1 MEHPDLAQLAGV
13 VAAAGVI
20 LMLAGR
26 GRLMVL
32 GGLGLLGAAEAGLL
46 ASRSDTASFDRL
58 ASASG
63 AVLVVFGLLVM
74 AAAAAVLVRRPGWL
88 PVVMILAAPLR
99 PPIAFESGGG
109 FPLSIATGGQLGR
122 LLPLYFVLAVAAVAL
137 VWRAFDPAQSA
148 GAVRALPRVVALP
161 AAAFAAFSCL
171 SVVWADQLGP
181 AVELLSYFTIPFVV
195 LLAVLARSPFPD
207 TAPRA
212 MAIAAIALG
221 TVFAAI
227 GLYQAAT
234 RELFFYAPNLAVS
247 NANSDFFRVTSLF
260 GDPSLYGRHLVLA
273 MTVLLVCLA
282 LIRIDLRLGI
292 GLLVVL
298 WLGLF
303 FSYSQSSM
311 VALVCVTLAIA
322 FATGGPPVRRV
333 VAGGLALVLVLG
345 LGFLAS
351 IEIRGD
357 SLRRETSDR
366 STRITETTRVVE
378 DAPLIGVGTGGQA
391 QASRRLS
398 GKEKPTPNFV
408 SHFTPLTVAAELG
421 VVGLALYGWLLVG
434 GARAILAVGRLDRGL
449 GIALGAALLA
459 LFTHSLF
466 YPGFLEDPLTWV
478 VLAVAAGQLTWSRRD
493 DGVHRAARD
502 AAPASA

>member
-1 MEHPDLAQLAGV
+1 MEHPDLAQFAAL
-13 VAAAGVI
+13 VAAAGAL

-26 GRLMVL
+26 GRAMVL

-46 ASRSDTASFDRL
+46 ASRSDTDVFDRL

-63 AVLVVFGLLVM
+63 AVLVVFGLVVLC
-74 AAAAAVLVRRPGWL
+74 AAAAVLVRRPGWL

-99 PPIAFESGGG
+99 PPIAFDSGGG
-109 FPLSIATGGQLGR
+109 FPLSVATGGQLGR
-122 LLPLYFVLAVAAVAL
+122 LLPLYFVLAAAALAL
-137 VWRAFDPAQSA
+137 VWRAFDGTQGP

-161 AAAFAAFSCL
+161 AAAFTAFACL

-212 MAIAAIALG
+212 MAVAAIGLG

-260 GDPSLYGRHLVLA
+260 GDPSLYGRHVVLA

-282 LIRIDLRLGI
+282 LMRIDLRLGI

-311 VALVCVTLAIA
+311 VALVCVTLFVA
-322 FATGGPPVRRV
+322 FVTGGPPVRRV

-366 STRITETTRVVE
+366 STRITETVNVVE
-378 DAPLIGVGTGGQA
+378 ENPVIGVGTGGQA

-408 SHFTPLTVAAELG
+408 SHFTPLTVFAELG
-421 VVGLALYGWLLVG
+421 VIGLALYLWLLVG
-434 GARAILAVGRLDRGL
+434 GARAILAVSRLDKAL
-449 GIALGAALLA
+449 GVALGASLLA
-459 LFTHSLF
+459 LVAHSLF

-478 VLAVAAGQLTWSRRD
+478 VLAVAAGQLTWTRRD
-493 DGVHRAARD
+493 DGVHRAAREP
-502 AAPASA
+502 AAA

>member
-1 MEHPDLAQLAGV
+1 MEHPDLAQFAAL
-13 VAAAGVI
+13 VAAAGAA

-32 GGLGLLGAAEAGLL
+32 GGLGMLGLAEVGLL
-46 ASRSDTASFDRL
+46 ASRSDTAAGFDRL

-63 AVLVVFGLLVM
+63 AALALLALLVLG
-74 AAAAAVLVRRPGWL
+74 AAAAVLVRRPGWL

-109 FPLSIATGGQLGR
+109 FPLSVATGGQLGR

-137 VWRAFDPAQSA
+137 VWRAFDSAQSA

-161 AAAFAAFSCL
+161 AAAFSAWACL
-171 SVVWADQLGP
+171 SVLWADELGP

-207 TAPRA
+207 YAPRA
-212 MAIAAIALG
+212 MAAAAVALG

-260 GDPSLYGRHLVLA
+260 GDPSLYGRHVVLA

-282 LIRIDLRLGI
+282 LNRVDLRLGV

-311 VALVCVTLAIA
+311 VALVCVTLAVA

-366 STRITETTRVVE
+366 STRISETVNVVE
-378 DAPLIGVGTGGQA
+378 EAPIVGVGTGGQA

-408 SHFTPLTVAAELG
+408 SHFTPLTVGAELG
-421 VVGLALYGWLLVG
+421 VIGLALYLWLLVG
-434 GARAILAVGRLDRGL
+434 GARAILAVGRLDKAL

-459 LFTHSLF
+459 LVTHSLF

-478 VLAVAAGQLTWSRRD
+478 VLAVAAGQLTWTRRD
-493 DGVHRAARD
+493 DGVHRAAREP
-502 AAPASA
+502 AAA

>member
-1 MEHPDLAQLAGV
+1 MEHPDLAQIAAV
-13 VAAAGVI
+13 VAAAGAV

-46 ASRSDTASFDRL
+46 ASRSGTTALDRL
-58 ASASG
+58 TSASG
-63 AVLVVFGLLVM
+63 AVLVVAALAVL

-99 PPIAFESGGG
+99 PPIAFDSGGG
-109 FPLSIATGGQLGR
+109 FPLSVATGGQLGR
-122 LLPLYFVLAVAAVAL
+122 LLPLYFVLAAAAVAL
-137 VWRAFDPAQSA
+137 IWRAFDRGQSA
-148 GAVRALPRVVALP
+148 GAVRALPAVVALP
-161 AAAFAAFSCL
+161 SAAFACLSCL
-171 SVVWADQLGP
+171 SVLWADQLGP
-181 AVELLSYFTIPFVV
+181 SVELLSYFTVPFVV

-212 MAIAAIALG
+212 MAAAAIALG
-221 TVFAAI
+221 TLFAAI

-234 RELFFYAPNLAVS
+234 HDLFFYAPNLAVS

-260 GDPSLYGRHLVLA
+260 GDPSLYGRHVVLA

-282 LIRIDLRLGI
+282 LTRIDLRLGVA
-292 GLLVVL
+292 LLVAL
-298 WLGLF
+298 WLGLL

-322 FATGGPPVRRV
+322 FVTGGPPVRRM
-333 VAGGLALVLVLG
+333 VAGALALVVVIG
-345 LGFLAS
+345 VGFLAS

-398 GKEKPTPNFV
+398 GRDKPTPNFV

-421 VVGLALYGWLLVG
+421 VVGLALYAWLLVG
-434 GARAILAVGRLDRGL
+434 GIRAILAVGRLDKGL
-449 GIALGAALLA
+449 GLGLGAALLA

-478 VLAVAAGQLTWSRRD
+478 VLAVAAGQLTWTRRD
-493 DGVHRAARD
+493 DGVHRAARE
-502 AAPASA
+502 AAPA